1 LRANPI
7 ESYKKKKKKTKVTK
21 KRIKPE
27 KITKQKLK
35 NKITKI

>member
-7 ESYKKKKKKTKVTK
+7 ESYKKKKKTKVTK

-35 NKITKI
+35 KEDKK